1 MTLGST
7 LKRGGGE
14 KKRGSSL
21 GYMQLTELQ
30 YVACNIVY
38 IVAP

>member
-1 MTLGST
+1 MTSGST
-7 LKRGGGE
+7 LKRGRGE

-30 YVACNIVY
+30 YAACNI
-38 IVAP
+38 ITL